1 MEVTFQAG
9 KLKLLLYI
17 CMHTI
22 KCVCV
27 YIYTHI
33 YIYDAY
39 IVIYT
44 YINIHK
50 AKLKGDYWQILLN

>member
-1 MEVTFQAG
+1 MEVTFQTG
-9 KLKLLLYI
+9 KLKLLVYI
-17 CMHTI
+17 FMHTI
-22 KCVCV
+22 KCVYICV
-27 YIYTHI
+27 YI

-39 IVIYT
+39 IVICT

>member
-1 MEVTFQAG
+1 MEVTFQAV
-9 KLKLLLYI
+9 KLNLLLYI